1 MKIGVA
7 GTGAVGGYFGGFLQK
22 AGHDVVFLARGK
34 HLKQMQE
41 KGLTIESET
50 GVHQVGGAFTENY
63 QSLSDIDLLLFCVKS
78 TSTIEVAEQLK
89 PILKGNCLIMT
100 LQNGVDNEEIL
111 SSIFGKERIISVA
124 TYIQAT
130 LKEPGVVKQIGVPPR
145 LVIGSLD
152 ERIAGKITEINS
164 LLNEAG
170 IETFSTSHV
179 LAIKWKKLL
188 WNVTFNPLTA
198 LVEEKVSAIY
208 DHEALNQTAIAI
220 CKEAIAV
227 ARELGIEIEEDFYE
241 SIMKQG
247 QLAKNHQTS
256 MLQDKL
262 SGKAMEIE
270 SICGYIVKK
279 GKEINVRTPVL
290 ETIYHL
296 LSYQDLKN
304 RTER

>member
-7 GTGAVGGYFGGFLQK
+7 GTGAVGGYFGGLLKK
-22 AGHDVVFLARGK
+22 AGHEVVFLARGK
-34 HLKQMQE
+34 NLERMQE

-50 GVHQVGGAFTENY
+50 GNFQVSGTYTENP
-63 QSLSDIDLLLFCVKS
+63 QSFSEIDLLLFCVKS
-78 TSTIEVAEQLK
+78 TSTKEMATELF
-89 PILKGNCLIMT
+89 PILKEDCVILT

-111 SSIFGKERIISVA
+111 SSIYGRNRIISVA

-130 LKEPGVVKQIGVPPR
+130 LKAPGVVKQIGVAPR
-145 LVIGSLD
+145 LVIGGLD
-152 ERIAGKITEINS
+152 ESLTERVTEIAS
-164 LLNEAG
+164 LFNEAG
-170 IETFSTSHV
+170 IETYSTSHV
-179 LAIKWKKLL
+179 LDIKWKKLL

-198 LVEEKVSAIY
+198 IVEEKVSAIF
-208 DHEALNQTAIAI
+208 DDKGLNQTAITI

-227 ARELGIEIEEDFYE
+227 ARESGIQIDEDFYE
-241 SIMKQG
+241 SIMAQG

-262 SGKAMEIE
+262 NGKGMEIE

-279 GKEINVRTPVL
+279 GKEVKVETPVL

-304 RTER
+304 QTAR